1 MPSSVYVPAFAGR
14 YVHALGSNCA
24 CCEPAP
30 GSIGKSFVST
40 LLAQY
45 LLNETG
51 AVRCFYTDQENTTFT
66 HYEALAVRQV
76 TVADSSRLKRKTMK
90 HQVAQEKTDRVFRP
104 AEAAVKLGIGRA
116 TVYRLV
122 KHGLLVAPR
131 KLALGRASGWLES
144 ELDAFLERQRLGRSI
159 T

>member
-1 MPSSVYVPAFAGR
+1 
-14 YVHALGSNCA
+14 
-24 CCEPAP
+24 
-30 GSIGKSFVST
+30 
-40 LLAQY
+40 
-45 LLNETG
+45 
-51 AVRCFYTDQENTTFT
+51 
-66 HYEALAVRQV
+66 
-76 TVADSSRLKRKTMK
+76 MK

-131 KLALGRASGWLES
+131 KLAFGRASGWLES